1 MTHALVFTLS
11 LAAFAALA
19 LAMER
24 HQDDLFGRPL
34 PARRT
39 RALRVAGWA
48 ALLLALT
55 VAVCSEGWGLGLVT
69 LSGHTSLCAAIVC
82 VALILRQRWA
92 QG

>member
-34 PARRT
+34 PASRT
-39 RALRVAGWA
+39 RALRLAGWA
-48 ALLLALT
+48 GLLLALV
-55 VAVCSEGWGLGLVT
+55 VAVRAEGWGLGLVT
-69 LSGHTSLCAAIVC
+69 LSGHTSLCAALVF
-82 VALILRQRWA
+82 VALVVRQRRA
-92 QG
+92 PR